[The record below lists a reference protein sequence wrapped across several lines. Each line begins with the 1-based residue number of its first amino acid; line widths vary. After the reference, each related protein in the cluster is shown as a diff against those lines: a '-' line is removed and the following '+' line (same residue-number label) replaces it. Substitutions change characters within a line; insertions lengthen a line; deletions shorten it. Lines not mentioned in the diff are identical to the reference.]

1 VVKQFCVISQVIDVF
16 EFVHSLPGCTMYADQ
31 FRRQEI
37 DGPALTLLTEDHLMT
52 TLGVKLGPALKI
64 CSCIRDLRERT
75 AD

>member
-1 VVKQFCVISQVIDVF
+1 MRCCVILQVTDVF
-16 EFVHSLPGCTMYADQ
+16 QFVHSLPGCTMYADQ

-64 CSCIRDLRERT
+64 CSCIRDLRERAA

>member
-1 VVKQFCVISQVIDVF
+1 
-16 EFVHSLPGCTMYADQ
+16 MYADQ

-37 DGPALTLLTEDHLMT
+37 DGRALTLLTEDHLMT

>member
-1 VVKQFCVISQVIDVF
+1 MIWSQVTDVF
-16 EFVHSLPGCTMYADQ
+16 EFVYSLPGCTMYADQ

-37 DGPALTLLTEDHLMT
+37 DGRALTLLTEDHLMT